1 MDTMMTD
8 ETTLVT
14 TTRAPSTGGAV
25 RIRGL
30 RPNDTRYLLAQCIIA
45 GQSRG
50 EACAVVSILPES
62 PEIWHRAGVVVGRL
76 LLSTPDHAAMA
87 QEIVET
93 LVRSGAV
100 GVVIVRGYAE
110 MGPEIEALAHRT
122 ATRLIYAD

>member
-1 MDTMMTD
+1 MDTTMTD

-30 RPNDTRYLLAQCIIA
+30 RPNDARYVLAQCIIA
-45 GQSRG
+45 AQSRG
-50 EACAVVSILPES
+50 EACAVVSALPES
-62 PEIWHRAGVVVGRL
+62 PAMWERAGVVVGRL

-110 MGPEIEALAHRT
+110 MGPAIEALAHRT